1 MDVNLPNHNTRIPYE
16 APTVEV
22 VEVRNEG
29 IICGSGGTEDYNRP
43 DSTYNW

>member
-1 MDVNLPNHNTRIPYE
+1 MDVNLSNHNTRIPYE
-16 APTVEV
+16 APAVEV

>member
-1 MDVNLPNHNTRIPYE
+1 MDVNLSNHNTRIPYE
-16 APTVEV
+16 APAVEAVEV
-22 VEVRNEG
+22 SNEG